1 MIHKHN
7 KKNKYLNWII
17 SMGYISIG
25 ILILLSYFK
34 GLNMKNCAVIMLVYS
49 FVILIITKGYEK
61 K

>member
-7 KKNKYLNWII
+7 KKYKNWII
-17 SMGYISIG
+17 SMGYIAIG

-34 GLNMKNCAVIMLVYS
+34 GLNMKNCVVIMLVYS
-49 FVILIITKGYEK
+49 FVILIIKKGYEK